1 MSLDS
6 KKISK
11 IEFEE
16 LRLNNFMKESLPHYL
31 GAIFVAAPFY
41 AFILHKS
48 AIEHAYLIWFS
59 LDLLFLIATLGVY
72 YIYYRK
78 KEMLNLTIAAIPI
91 VGFSLFITTSPWL
104 FLKTDQSIYYFTM
117 MVMLFSLVANSA
129 YAFSYYL
136 KLIAVLLITPLA
148 SLLFKISYSNIEDGL
163 ILQVAIVLTVAS
175 ALVFYRYISNRSLQT
190 IELQLENV
198 QARIEAEQA
207 NHAKSK
213 FLAAAS
219 HDIRQPLQAVVFFL
233 ETLKNR
239 NRDPDDEIIYGRLES
254 SVESMSGLLNDL
266 LDISKLDADSVHSK
280 SEHFSLTEL
289 GDRLLN
295 DVHPSAEKKSLS
307 IDKDSS
313 DLYVFADTI
322 LLDRVLKNLLS
333 NAVQY
338 TDQGSISLS
347 SQQQAETVLIQ
358 VRDTG
363 IGIPA
368 SEQQSIFDEF
378 HQLQNPERDSNNGL
392 GLGLAIVKR
401 LCDHQ
406 NWPLTLVSDS
416 SGSCFSVEVPLGDR
430 NKVVEVTQPKI
441 SGELGSIR
449 VLVIDDD
456 EAICHSLVALFKSWG
471 SEVEAFES
479 AQAAEDFL
487 LANLEWRPNLLI
499 SDYRL
504 RENKTGA
511 EAIQQIHGVLD
522 EEIPALII
530 TGDTDPL
537 RIQEAEA
544 SGFAI
549 VHKPIKAVKIR
560 TFILQRCK
568 PLIS

>member
-1 MSLDS
+1 MSLES
-6 KKISK
+6 IEISK
-11 IEFEE
+11 VEFEKH
-16 LRLNNFMKESLPHYL
+16 RLSNFMKEALPHYL
-31 GAIFVAAPFY
+31 GVVFVASPFY
-41 AFILHKS
+41 AFILHK
-48 AIEHAYLIWFS
+48 AAAEDAFLIWFYF
-59 LDLLFLIATLGVY
+59 DLLFLIVIAGVY
-72 YIYYRK
+72 FLYYQK
-78 KEMLNLTIAAIPI
+78 KSELSLVIASIPI
-91 VGFSLFITTSPWL
+91 IYFSFYSALFPWL
-104 FLKTDQSIYYFTM
+104 FLETDQSIYYFAL
-117 MVMLFSLVANSA
+117 MVMLFSLLANSA
-129 YAFSYYL
+129 YAYAWYL
-136 KLIAVLLITPLA
+136 RLILMSAIIPPA
-148 SLLFKISYSNIEDGL
+148 SLLLKIVYSDIEDGL
-163 ILQVAIVLTVAS
+163 ILQVAVILTTIS
-175 ALVFYRYISNRSLQT
+175 SIVFYRIFNTKLLQG

-207 NHAKSK
+207 NQAKSK

-239 NRDPDDEIIYGRLES
+239 NRDPDDEMVYRRLES

-280 SEHFSLTEL
+280 AEHFNLTEL
-289 GDRLLN
+289 CDRLLN
-295 DVHPSAEKKSLS
+295 DIHPSAEKKSLS
-307 IDKDSS
+307 IDKNLS

-338 TDQGSISLS
+338 TDRGNITLS
-347 SQQQAETVLIQ
+347 CQQQEETVLIQ
-358 VRDTG
+358 VKDTG

-406 NWPLTLVSDS
+406 HWPLTLVSDS
-416 SGSCFSVEVPLGDR
+416 SGSCFSIEVPLGDR
-430 NKVVEVTQPKI
+430 NKAVEIVQPNI
-441 SGELGSIR
+441 TGGLGSIR
-449 VLVIDDD
+449 ALVIDDD
-456 EAICHSLVALFKSWG
+456 EAICHSLIALFKNWE

-487 LANLEWRPNLLI
+487 LANLEWRPNLVI

-511 EAIQQIHGVLD
+511 EAIQQIHGVLN

-549 VHKPIKAVKIR
+549 IHKPIKAVKIR

>member
-6 KKISK
+6 NKISTK
-11 IEFEE
+11 EFEE
-16 LRLNNFMKESLPHYL
+16 LRLNNFMKESLPQYI
-31 GAIFVAAPFY
+31 GAMFVAAPFY
-41 AFILHKS
+41 AFILHDS
-48 AIEHAYLIWFS
+48 AIKHAFLIWLT
-59 LDLLFLIATLGVY
+59 LDLLFLIATFGVY
-72 YIYYRK
+72 FIYYRK
-78 KEMLNLTIAAIPI
+78 KEKMNFTLAAIPI
-91 VGFSLFITTSPWL
+91 VFFSLFISASPWL
-104 FLKTDQSIYYFTM
+104 FLQTEQSIYYFTM

-136 KLIAVLLITPLA
+136 KLIAMLLILPLS
-148 SLLFKISYSNIEDGL
+148 SLILKIYYSNIEDGL
-163 ILQVAIVLTVAS
+163 ILQIAIVITATS
-175 ALVFYRYISNRSLQT
+175 ALVFFKDLNKRSLNT

-207 NHAKSK
+207 NQAKSK

-239 NRDPDDEIIYGRLES
+239 NRDPDDEAIYRRLES

-280 SEHFSLTEL
+280 SEHFDLAKMC
-289 GDRLLN
+289 DRLLN
-295 DVHPSAEKKSLS
+295 DIHPSAEKKSLR
-307 IDKDSS
+307 IDKELS
-313 DLYVFADTI
+313 DIYVFADTI

-338 TDQGSISLS
+338 TDKGTINLS
-347 SQQQAETVLIQ
+347 CQQKSETVLIQ
-358 VRDTG
+358 VIDTG
-363 IGIPA
+363 IGIPM
-368 SEQQSIFDEF
+368 SEQQNIFDEF
-378 HQLQNPERDSNNGL
+378 HQLQNPERDSSNGL

-406 NWPLTLVSDS
+406 NWPLSLLSNA
-416 SGSCFSVEVPLGDR
+416 SGSCFSVEVPLGDKD
-430 NKVVEVTQPKI
+430 KVVNIIQPKI
-441 SGELGSIR
+441 IGELGSIR
-449 VLVIDDD
+449 ALIIDDD
-456 EAICHSLVALFKSWG
+456 EAICQSLVALFKNWG
-471 SEVEAFES
+471 SKVEAFES
-479 AQAAEDFL
+479 AQAAEEFL

-511 EAIQQIHGVLD
+511 EAIQQIHAVLD
-522 EEIPALII
+522 EKIPALII

-549 VHKPIKAVKIR
+549 IHKPIKAVKIR

-568 PLIS
+568 PLMN

>member
-6 KKISK
+6 KQISQ

-16 LRLNNFMKESLPHYL
+16 QRLNHFMKESLPHYL
-31 GAIFVAAPFY
+31 GAVFVATPFY
-41 AFILHKS
+41 AFILHETVI
-48 AIEHAYLIWFS
+48 ANGFLIWFS
-59 LDLLFLIATLGVY
+59 LDLLFLIVTLGVY

-78 KEMLNLTIAAIPI
+78 KESLSLTIAAIP
-91 VGFSLFITTSPWL
+91 VFCFSIFIASAPWL
-104 FLKTDQSIYYFTM
+104 FLNTDQSIYYFTM
-117 MVMLFSLVANSA
+117 MVMLTSLVANSA
-129 YAFSYYL
+129 SAFSYYL
-136 KLIAVLLITPLA
+136 KLISMLLIVPLA
-148 SLLFKISYSNIEDGL
+148 SLIFKISYSNAEDGL
-163 ILQVAIVLTVAS
+163 ILQVATVLTVIS
-175 ALVFYRYISNRSLQT
+175 ALAFYRHLNHQSLQT
-190 IELQLENV
+190 IGLQLENV

-233 ETLKNR
+233 ETLKDR
-239 NRDPDDEIIYGRLES
+239 NRDPSDEIIYRRLES

-280 SEHFSLTEL
+280 AEHFSLTEL
-289 GDRLLN
+289 CDRLLN
-295 DVHPSAEKKSLS
+295 DVYPSAEKKSLT
-307 IDKDSS
+307 IDKNLL
-313 DLYVFADTI
+313 DLYVFADTT
-322 LLDRVLKNLLS
+322 LLDRVLKYLLS

-338 TDQGSISLS
+338 TNQGTVSLS
-347 SQQQAETVLIQ
+347 SRQQAETVLIQ
-358 VRDTG
+358 VKDTG

-430 NKVVEVTQPKI
+430 DKVVEIIQPNI
-441 SGELGSIR
+441 TGELESIR
-449 VLVIDDD
+449 ALVIDDD
-456 EAICHSLVALFKSWG
+456 EAICHSLVALFQNWG
-471 SEVEAFES
+471 RAVEAFDC

-549 VHKPIKAVKIR
+549 IHKPIKAVKIR

-568 PLIS
+568 PLIN